1 MRKGSRLTF
10 GHLSYLASY
19 KHPTA
24 RKSAAGAAISWR
36 VRPSVIGV
44 EYALIV
50 VCCSPSLQLD
60 ARWLSRPWPTHV
72 QTASGEVDV
81 SPAAAAVCAG
91 GALVRPCP
99 LPLCS
104 RWRERHPMHD
114 RDPTEQFRAP
124 AREPKPGTFHRPAH
138 GFGMKRVREA
148 AELRLRGPMTGEQ
161 KLGEGLR
168 ELPLVGNAGARRTK
182 GKA

>member
-1 MRKGSRLTF
+1 MHG
-10 GHLSYLASY
+10 GY
-19 KHPTA
+19 P
-24 RKSAAGAAISWR
+24 
-36 VRPSVIGV
+36 
-44 EYALIV
+44 ALG
-50 VCCSPSLQLD
+50 
-60 ARWLSRPWPTHV
+60 PTHV

-81 SPAAAAVCAG
+81 IPAAAAVCAG

-148 AELRLRGPMTGEQ
+148 AEVRLGSR
-161 KLGEGLR
+161 
-168 ELPLVGNAGARRTK
+168 
-182 GKA
+182 